1 MKRKEY
7 NGNRY
12 RNVRAYN
19 DMFYNGSYLLS
30 KRRKILVEFTII
42 DYVVSWG
49 IVFMVFALI
58 IRMFN

>member
-12 RNVRAYN
+12 RNVRTYN